1 MAELGRLSALC
12 EAFAAYECRPL
23 LGSEIECIVV
33 LSENTPSQTDADA
46 FWKPLRDHWV
56 AQGLPLLRI
65 EKERGD
71 HQFEVVLL
79 PSNVL
84 SQVAYV
90 AQIKREVTAAAH
102 TQNISV
108 FFTAKPFADAPA
120 NGLHLHVH
128 LENPHGQNLFHK
140 TEEAMSEYL
149 RFSLGGLCAAAPDLF
164 AAATQNE
171 EQKQRFLDAD
181 HVPRCLGWG
190 VNNRY
195 AAFRIPAYEDPYHK
209 WIETR
214 LFSAEADPAE
224 ATTLILEAMLHGMNE
239 RLEPPA
245 QEFGKPKQGLIGLY

>member
-12 EAFAAYECRPL
+12 EAFAAYGCHPV
-23 LGSEIECIVV
+23 LGSEIECSVV
-33 LSENTPSQTDADA
+33 LGENVPTQSDADM

-56 AQGLPLLRI
+56 ARGIPLLRI

-79 PSNVL
+79 PTNVQEQL
-84 SQVAYV
+84 THLAQVKHEIAH
-90 AQIKREVTAAAH
+90 AAR
-102 TQNISV
+102 TGNRPV

-128 LENPHGQNLFHK
+128 LENAQGQNLFHK
-140 TEEAMSEYL
+140 TEDGMSDYL
-149 RFSLGGLCAAAPDLF
+149 RFALGGLCAGASDLL
-164 AAATQNE
+164 AAATLNDG
-171 EQKQRFLDAD
+171 QKHRFFDVD

-214 LFSAEADPAE
+214 LFSAEADPVE
-224 ATTLILEAMLHGMNE
+224 ATTLILESILHGLNH

-245 QEFGKPKQGLIGLY
+245 QEFGKPKNGLFEA